1 MPSPTLFIGLVS
13 HERTGYVDSLG
24 PEGLGQRLQRGLGD
38 ARLVVNT
45 RNLADEQGINL
56 SRRSVQSSLSA
67 EIRADGQ
74 WGRFLG
80 RDTDVRW
87 WINHMLRRIRRL
99 GRLFVSP
106 PVATVRR
113 LLNIEL
119 SHMDLMRQ
127 GLDSGAPWLLILE
140 DDAGCHDVNGLS
152 EGLKHLI
159 HSAHGDG
166 LVNLSE
172 SFTFDELG
180 LTRLLTADNRMQWSE
195 DSSRTVLRCEL
206 AATNTVCAILYSR
219 GAAQRILMELERIPL
234 EPVLPIDW
242 KLNVA
247 VMRLHQSTGGSGISS
262 WFVHP
267 APIQQR
273 SMKAPGILPT

>member
-13 HERTGYVDSLG
+13 HERTGYADSLG
-24 PEGLGQRLQRGLGD
+24 SEGLAQRLQRAFGD
-38 ARLVVNT
+38 AHLVVNT
-45 RNLADEQGINL
+45 RNLADEQGIDL
-56 SRRSVQSSLSA
+56 SRRTVQSSLSA
-67 EIRADGQ
+67 EMRADRQ

-80 RDTDVRW
+80 RDTGARW
-87 WINHMLRRIRRL
+87 WLNHIFRRMRRL

-106 PVATVRR
+106 PVSTVRR
-113 LLNIEL
+113 LINIEL
-119 SHMDLMRQ
+119 SHIDLLRQ
-127 GLDSGAPWLLILE
+127 GLDSGAPWILVLE
-140 DDAGCHDVNGLS
+140 DDAGCHDVNELS
-152 EGLKHLI
+152 EGLRCLI
-159 HSAHGDG
+159 QSANGEG

-180 LTRLLTADNRMQWSE
+180 VTRLLTADDRMQWAE
-195 DSSRTVLRCEL
+195 DSGSTVLRCEL
-206 AATNTVCAILYSR
+206 PATNTVCAILYSR
-219 GAAQRILMELERIPL
+219 GAAQQILAELERIPL

-247 VMRLHQSTGGSGISS
+247 LMRLHESTGGSEISS

>member
-13 HERTGYVDSLG
+13 HEHTGYVDSLG
-24 PEGLGQRLQRGLGD
+24 PEGLGQRLQRAFGD

-45 RNLADEQGINL
+45 RNLADEQGIHL
-56 SRRSVQSSLSA
+56 SRRTVQSSLSA
-67 EIRADGQ
+67 EMRADRQ

-87 WINHMLRRIRRL
+87 WLNHMMRQMRRF

-106 PVATVRR
+106 PVSSVRR

-140 DDAGCHDVNGLS
+140 DDAGCHDVNELS
-152 EGLKHLI
+152 KGLKHLV
-159 HSAHGDG
+159 HGAYGAG

-180 LTRLLTADNRMQWSE
+180 LTRLLAVDDRMQWSE
-195 DSSRTVLRCEL
+195 DSSRTVLSCEL
-206 AATNTVCAILYSR
+206 PATNTVCAILYSR
-219 GAAQRILMELERIPL
+219 GAAQEILMELEQIPL

-247 VMRLHQSTGGSGISS
+247 LMRLQESTGGSGISS

>member
-1 MPSPTLFIGLVS
+1 M
-13 HERTGYVDSLG
+13 
-24 PEGLGQRLQRGLGD
+24 
-38 ARLVVNT
+38 
-45 RNLADEQGINL
+45 
-56 SRRSVQSSLSA
+56 QSSLSA
-67 EIRADGQ
+67 EMRADRQ

-87 WINHMLRRIRRL
+87 WLNHMMRQMRRF

-106 PVATVRR
+106 PVSSVRR

-140 DDAGCHDVNGLS
+140 DDAGCHDVNELS
-152 EGLKHLI
+152 KGLKHLV
-159 HSAHGDG
+159 HGAYGAG

-180 LTRLLTADNRMQWSE
+180 LTRLLAVDDRMQWSE
-195 DSSRTVLRCEL
+195 DSSRTVLSCEL
-206 AATNTVCAILYSR
+206 PATNTVCAILYSR
-219 GAAQRILMELERIPL
+219 GAAQEILMELEQIPL

-247 VMRLHQSTGGSGISS
+247 LMRLQESTGGSGISS

>member
-24 PEGLGQRLQRGLGD
+24 PEGLGHRLQRAFGD
-38 ARLVVNT
+38 ARLVVTT

-56 SRRSVQSSLSA
+56 CRRSVQSSLSA

-74 WGRFLG
+74 WGRFLR

-87 WINHMLRRIRRL
+87 WINHMLRRIRRI

-119 SHMDLMRQ
+119 SHMDLLRQ
-127 GLDSGAPWLLILE
+127 GVDSGAPWLLILE
-140 DDAGCHDVNGLS
+140 DDAGCHDVNELS
-152 EGLKHLI
+152 EGLKHLV

-180 LTRLLTADNRMQWSE
+180 LTRLLTVDDRMQWSE
-195 DSSRTVLRCEL
+195 DSGRTVFRCEL
-206 AATNTVCAILYSR
+206 PATNTVCAILYSR
-219 GAAQRILMELERIPL
+219 GAAQQILMELERIPL

-247 VMRLHQSTGGSGISS
+247 LMRLHESTGGSGIAS

>member
-1 MPSPTLFIGLVS
+1 MLSPTLFIGLVS
-13 HERTGYVDSLG
+13 HEHTRYVDSLG
-24 PEGLGQRLQRGLGD
+24 PEGLGQRLGRTFGD

-45 RNLADEQGINL
+45 RNLADEQDINL
-56 SRRSVQSSLSA
+56 SRRSMQSSLSA
-67 EIRADGQ
+67 EMRADRQ

-87 WINHMLRRIRRL
+87 RINHMLRRIRRL
-99 GRLFVSP
+99 GLLFASP
-106 PVATVRR
+106 PVTTVRR

-119 SHMDLMRQ
+119 SHMDLIRQ
-127 GLDSGAPWLLILE
+127 GVDSGAPWLLILE
-140 DDAGCHDVNGLS
+140 DDAGCHDVNELS
-152 EGLKHLI
+152 EGLRHLV
-159 HSAHGDG
+159 HSTNGDG

-180 LTRLLTADNRMQWSE
+180 LTRLLTVDKSMQWSE
-195 DSSRTVLRCEL
+195 DSGRTVLRCEL
-206 AATNTVCAILYSR
+206 PATNTVCAILYSR
-219 GAAQRILMELERIPL
+219 GAAQQILTELERIPL

-242 KLNVA
+242 KLNIA
-247 VMRLHQSTGGSGISS
+247 LMRLHESTGESGISS

-273 SMKAPGILPT
+273 SMKAPEILPE